1 MIKKFEGNI
10 KNGRV
15 ADSEED
21 SCRLQEM
28 TGQVHLD
35 FTQRSPSGLKEQ
47 KLIHMRGK
55 QVLAMVLE
63 KWMTRCWTSAKDH
76 PPALLKEIVSCLQA
90 EGKVSPTK
98 CAIAA
103 TKESDEHNKQS
114 IECILNA
121 ILPPRQWSKDG
132 NLWIQYI
139 STVPATR
146 TDVINLQDQL
156 DRKLQQR
163 QARMTGICPVR
174 RELYAQCLDE
184 LIRQVTI
191 NCPERGLL
199 LLRIRNELLMTLETH
214 ESLYESSVAFGL
226 RKALQGDLEKI
237 HLRNHI
243 RALEHEIN
251 DLQSELSEIKA
262 KYEAA
267 EKRAAERKMLD
278 DKRHSEEA
286 LVFRKTNQQLK
297 LQLEGV
303 ITFRR

>member
-1 MIKKFEGNI
+1 MIP
-10 KNGRV
+10 
-15 ADSEED
+15 ASE
-21 SCRLQEM
+21 
-28 TGQVHLD
+28 
-35 FTQRSPSGLKEQ
+35 
-47 KLIHMRGK
+47 I
-55 QVLAMVLE
+55 
-63 KWMTRCWTSAKDH
+63 
-76 PPALLKEIVSCLQA
+76 LLKFHNPRLITAHTGASSSKA
-90 EGKVSPTK
+90 HIKVSPTK
-98 CAIAA
+98 CGVTA
-103 TKESDEHNKQS
+103 TKGSDDHKKQS

-121 ILPPRQWSKDG
+121 ILPPRQWAEDG
-132 NLWIQYI
+132 NLWVQYI
-139 STVPATR
+139 STFPATR

-199 LLRIRNELLMTLETH
+199 LLRIRNEIVMTLGTH
-214 ESLYESSVAFGL
+214 ETLYESSVAFGL

-243 RALEHEIN
+243 SALEHEISE
-251 DLQSELSEIKA
+251 LQSELSEIKA

-278 DKRHSEEA
+278 DKRHSEES
-286 LVFRKTNQQLK
+286 LVFKKTNQQLK